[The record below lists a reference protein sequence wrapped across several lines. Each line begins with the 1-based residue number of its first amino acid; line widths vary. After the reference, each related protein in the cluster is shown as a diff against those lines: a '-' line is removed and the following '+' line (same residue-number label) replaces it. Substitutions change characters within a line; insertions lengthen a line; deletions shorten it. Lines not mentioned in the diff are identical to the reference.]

1 MRKSKT
7 NDSNVRSSLC
17 TRPNNREGVD
27 DMTNH
32 DQKQATTE
40 ARPTR
45 EDMLAFVANG
55 RQKPDVAYAICLG
68 GWHPRK
74 EVPLT

>member
-1 MRKSKT
+1 VKE
-7 NDSNVRSSLC
+7 LI
-17 TRPNNREGVD
+17 
-27 DMTNH
+27 DMTN
-32 DQKQATTE
+32 QKLTTTE

-55 RQKPDVAYAICLG
+55 RQKPDAAWAICLG

-74 EVPLT
+74 EVPLS